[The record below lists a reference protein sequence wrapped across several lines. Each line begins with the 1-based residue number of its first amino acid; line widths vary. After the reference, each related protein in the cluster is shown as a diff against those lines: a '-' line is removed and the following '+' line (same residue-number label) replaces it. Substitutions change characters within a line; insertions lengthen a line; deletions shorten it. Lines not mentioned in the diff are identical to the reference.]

1 LDFLPE
7 VAVVF
12 FVEEA
17 FVDGFEGLVEVAGE
31 AFLEVFLG
39 LLEEGGVGLGDFAVF
54 VGGGVVAE
62 VFVFFYLVF

>member
-1 LDFLPE
+1 M
-7 VAVVF
+7 
-12 FVEEA
+12 
-17 FVDGFEGLVEVAGE
+17 DGFEGLVEVAGE

-54 VGGGVVAE
+54 VGVGVVAE